1 MIGSSP
7 VVGSSK
13 NRISGSAAIARASAT
28 RFCMP
33 PDSSAGRNAATSGTE
48 PDRGELLQRDVAR
61 LRPRHAAPLDQAE
74 RDILPYAERIEQRAA
89 LEQHAEF
96 AHQPV
101 AGGAAQPDRLD
112 AVDPDR
118 AGIGPEQAEDALDQH
133 RFAGAGAADDDE
145 ALAGAAGDIDAVEH
159 ALAPERLAQ
168 P

>member
-33 PDSSAGRNAATSGTE
+33 PDSSAGRNGATSAPSPTAASFCIAMSCAC
-48 PDRGELLQRDVAR
+48 DRAMP
-61 LRPRHAAPLDQAE
+61 RPWIRPNATFSQTLK
-74 RDILPYAERIEQRAA
+74 RIEQRAA

-96 AHQPV
+96 AYQPV
-101 AGGAAQPDRLD
+101 AGGAAQPDSLD
-112 AVDPDR
+112 PVDPDR
-118 AGIGPEQAEDALDQH
+118 AGIGPEQADDALDQH

-145 ALAGAAGDIDAVEH
+145 TLAGAAGDIDAVEH
-159 ALAPERLAQ
+159 GLAPERLAQ